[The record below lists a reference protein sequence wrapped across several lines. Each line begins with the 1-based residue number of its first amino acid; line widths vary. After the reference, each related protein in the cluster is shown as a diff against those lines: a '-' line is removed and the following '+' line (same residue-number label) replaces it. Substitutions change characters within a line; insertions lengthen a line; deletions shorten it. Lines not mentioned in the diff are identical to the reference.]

1 MGFKLG
7 DISPVAGMITG
18 KGMFGKGL
26 AAANKILGPAAG
38 IAPRMA
44 ASAQK
49 KTATK
54 AQTKAEMANSAGSM
68 GTAPATRKPLGAM
81 KSTTPSAPPIMS
93 NQPMSLGK
101 QISQGQTTGYGSFR
115 NTPSGSAETMI
126 KKSRELTLGGG
137 SDSMSNRENTKDF

>member
-49 KTATK
+49 SDRIK
-54 AQTKAEMANSAGSM
+54 AMTKAETANAAGSM
-68 GTAPATRKPLGAM
+68 STAAATRNPLGTV
-81 KSTTPSAPPIMS
+81 KSTTPTTPSAPPIMTT
-93 NQPMSLGK
+93 QPLTMGK
-101 QISQGQTTGYGSFR
+101 QLSQGVTTGYGSFK
-115 NTPSGSAETMI
+115 NN
-126 KKSRELTLGGG
+126 L
-137 SDSMSNRENTKDF
+137 

>member
-49 KTATK
+49 KTA
-54 AQTKAEMANSAGSM
+54 ARLTKAEMANSAGSM
-68 GTAPATRKPLGAM
+68 GTAAGTRKPLGAM

-93 NQPMSLGK
+93 SQPMSLGK

-126 KKSRELTLGGG
+126 KKQRELTLGGG
-137 SDSMSNRENTKDF
+137 ANSMSNRENTKDF